1 MQDMPR
7 TTDVLIVGGG
17 VIGCAIAYYLCQAGA
32 EVILLDQGEVG
43 AEASS
48 AAAGLLAPLGSLT
61 GPGPF
66 ADLLLASWSL
76 FPALVADLEEVSG
89 VQIEYEQTGALR
101 VVRNPRNI
109 ANLKRRMQAW
119 EPLGLRMDWLIGDE
133 ARSRE
138 PLLAPDVHAAVYASQ
153 EAQVRAPR
161 LVKALAQAATTR
173 GARFYSQQEITG
185 VQRHASRVTG
195 VNTAQGETI
204 ACEHLV
210 IAAGAWTRRCGEW
223 LDINIPIS
231 PLRGQILSLLQ
242 PTVPLRH
249 MIFGEAIYLA
259 PKLDN
264 TITVGATKE
273 EVGFDRQITAGGISG
288 LLNAAI
294 RLAPA
299 LAACSIET
307 MWTGLRPRS
316 PDQQP
321 ILGKAPGWEN
331 VTLATGHGSVGIM
344 LSAITGKTVAELVTT
359 NTTPEIIRAF
369 GVERFASEHH
379 DDAHCS
385 DKLHSTS

>member
-1 MQDMPR
+1 MSR

-17 VIGCAIAYYLCQAGA
+17 VIGCAIAYYLCRAGA
-32 EVILLDQGEVG
+32 EVIVLDQGEVG
-43 AEASS
+43 AQASS

-76 FPALVADLEEVSG
+76 LPALVAELEEVSG
-89 VQIEYEQTGALR
+89 VRIEYEQTGALR

-109 ANLKRRMQAW
+109 ANLKMRMQAW
-119 EPLGLRMDWLIGDE
+119 EPLGLRMDWLTGNE
-133 ARSRE
+133 ARLRE
-138 PLLAPDVHAAVYASQ
+138 PLLAPDVRAAVYAPQ

-161 LVKALAQAATTR
+161 LVKALAQAATIR
-173 GARFYSQQEITG
+173 GARLYSQQEIIG
-185 VQRHASRVTG
+185 LQRHAGRVTG
-195 VNTAQGETI
+195 VYTPQGETI

-210 IAAGAWTRRCGEW
+210 IAAGAWASRCGEW
-223 LDINIPIS
+223 LDVNIPIS

-242 PTVPLRH
+242 PTMPLRH

-259 PKLDN
+259 PKFDH
-264 TITVGATKE
+264 TITVGATKDE
-273 EVGFDRQITAGGISG
+273 AGFDRQITAGGISG

-294 RLAPA
+294 RLAPT
-299 LAACSIET
+299 LAACPIEA
-307 MWTGLRPRS
+307 MWTGLRPRT

-321 ILGKAPGWEN
+321 ILGKVAGWEN

-344 LSAITGKTVAELVTT
+344 LSAITGQTIAELITTKTV
-359 NTTPEIIRAF
+359 PEIIRAF
-369 GVERFASEHH
+369 GMERFVAEYH